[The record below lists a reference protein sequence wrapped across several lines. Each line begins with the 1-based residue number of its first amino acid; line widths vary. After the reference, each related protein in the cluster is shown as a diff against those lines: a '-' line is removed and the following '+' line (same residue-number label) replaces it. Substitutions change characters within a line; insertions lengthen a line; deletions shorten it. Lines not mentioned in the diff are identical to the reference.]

1 MKVKLSRTQA
11 LGKGS
16 GGKTTDSV
24 VQADLNHM
32 IKITKLW
39 GVSENLRGTLNHHY
53 PHFQLAI

>member
-16 GGKTTDSV
+16 GGTTTDSV
-24 VQADLNHM
+24 VQADPNHM
-32 IKITKLW
+32 IFSKLW